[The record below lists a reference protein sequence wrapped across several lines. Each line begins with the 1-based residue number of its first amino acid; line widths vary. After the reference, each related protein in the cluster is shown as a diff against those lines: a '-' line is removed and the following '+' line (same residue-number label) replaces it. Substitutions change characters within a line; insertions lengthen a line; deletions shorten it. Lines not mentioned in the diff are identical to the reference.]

1 MLAEGKPGDQTW
13 TEGWCRLRYGAEL
26 LAEGFSRVLA
36 KNLISQGGTHLG
48 VGNILENKFGQV
60 KKKICRWYKDTGNG
74 VESSDLGGGDSRNGG
89 ENGLGG
95 VEATSGVPIR
105 EEDEASR
112 DGMEYQFGDILCCG
126 MNWIGC
132 L

>member
-1 MLAEGKPGDQTW
+1 M
-13 TEGWCRLRYGAEL
+13 
-26 LAEGFSRVLA
+26 V
-36 KNLISQGGTHLG
+36 

-60 KKKICRWYKDTGNG
+60 KKENCQWYKDTGNG
-74 VESSDLGGGDSRNGG
+74 VVLSDLGGGDSRNGG

-112 DGMEYQFGDILCCG
+112 DGMEYQFGDNL
-126 MNWIGC
+126 
-132 L
+132 